1 MNKQPAVLVV
11 LGSDSDLPVMAAGLA
26 ILEQFEVPYTLRILS
41 AHRVPEEVAAVAA
54 SAQQQN
60 YRVIIAAAGMA
71 AHLPGV
77 VAAHTVLPVIGVPLQ
92 SKVLDGVDALY
103 SMVQMPSGVPVA
115 TVGIDAAKNAALL
128 AVQILA
134 ITDRRVR
141 QALQQY
147 KDQMAAAVLAK
158 DERVQQIG
166 YQAYLEEKGA
176 ASR

>member
-1 MNKQPAVLVV
+1 M
-11 LGSDSDLPVMAAGLA
+11 
-26 ILEQFEVPYTLRILS
+26 
-41 AHRVPEEVAAVAA
+41 AA

-77 VAAHTVLPVIGVPLQ
+77 MAAHTVLPVIGVPLQ

-128 AVQILA
+128 AVQI
-134 ITDRRVR
+134 
-141 QALQQY
+141 
-147 KDQMAAAVLAK
+147 
-158 DERVQQIG
+158 
-166 YQAYLEEKGA
+166 
-176 ASR
+176 